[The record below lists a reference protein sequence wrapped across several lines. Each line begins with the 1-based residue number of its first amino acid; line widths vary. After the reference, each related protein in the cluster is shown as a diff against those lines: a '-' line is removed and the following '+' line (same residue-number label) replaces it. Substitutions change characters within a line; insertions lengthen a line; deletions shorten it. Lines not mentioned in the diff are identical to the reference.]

1 VTIKLFNGIKHPHL
15 TQLLNEIK
23 TTILTKLQ
31 FDEKPWRQISFPP
44 TFPTLIFP
52 GKLLGA
58 IEFPQLKSKT
68 AVQSEQGPF
77 VIFLFQ
83 KTVTKEASKDIY

>member
-1 VTIKLFNGIKHPHL
+1 M
-15 TQLLNEIK
+15 
-23 TTILTKLQ
+23 Q
-31 FDEKPWRQISFPP
+31 FDEKPWRQIFFPP

-77 VIFLFQ
+77 VIFSFKKQLQ
-83 KTVTKEASKDIY
+83 RKHPKTYIDRPVKASKNLQWKCA